1 MATRA
6 ASSIGKAR
14 SLLFVPANRPDRFSK
29 ALASGADAV
38 IIDMEDAVATAAK
51 AEARRGLVE
60 WVLSAPERLAL
71 LGVRVS
77 SAFSRAGLD
86 DLRELAS
93 VAHLFDFIVLAK
105 TESEAEARLAAQHF
119 GGVPLVCTVES
130 ARGVANAGAIAGAHG
145 SVEALALG
153 GADMAADLRAEIG
166 WEALFLARATIVNAA
181 SSAGIAVL
189 DMPFFNISDEADL
202 AAEALRVR
210 ALGFT
215 GKLAIH
221 PAQIAVLNRAFSP
234 TEAEIAKARDL
245 LQAVAAGGDAVKI
258 DGEMIDEAVLRS
270 ARRIV
275 AMASP

>member
-1 MATRA
+1 MTEKAV
-6 ASSIGKAR
+6 SSIGKAR

-29 ALASGADAV
+29 ALVSGADAV

-51 AEARRGLVE
+51 PDARQGLAE
-60 WVLSAPERLAL
+60 WVRSDPERPAL

-105 TESEAEARLAAQHF
+105 TESGAEARLAAQHF

-130 ARGVANAGAIAGAHG
+130 ARGVSNAGAIAGAHA
-145 SVEALALG
+145 SVAALALG

-181 SSAGIAVL
+181 SGAGIAVL
-189 DMPFFNISDEADL
+189 DMPFFNIADEADL

-221 PAQIAVLNRAFSP
+221 PAQVAILNRAFSP
-234 TEAEIAKARDL
+234 TEAEITKARDL
-245 LQAVAAGGDAVKI
+245 LQTVAAGGDAVRI